1 MAAIITN
8 QFRILNSDNLLSGIA
23 TNNGDNYYVFLG
35 LPNANEVDSNWDTS
49 TPSPID
55 NFKYYNECWDTIIAL
70 KKLNSSDV
78 SKVIRKITWTSGTTY
93 DMYRHDYSADN
104 PAQNSGATNLYNS
117 NYYVINSDYRVYI
130 CINNGADPEN
140 GAGKPSL
147 DEPTFVDLEPRSAGV
162 SGDGYLW
169 KYLYTIK
176 PSDLIKFESTQYVSV
191 PSNWSTDSNVAS
203 VRDNTSIS
211 KQLKTAVI
219 VNRGSGYTPNVYN
232 NVPIKGNGKGALCSI
247 VVGDDQKVS
256 SITITD
262 GGSGYTY
269 ATVDLESVGIIND
282 ISDKDAEFDVIIPP
296 LGGHGYDIY
305 RELGASKVLI
315 YSRFENDNLDPDF
328 ITGNQFARVGIIK
341 NPTFYNSDTI
351 LSKQKASSLYALKL
365 SGLTTATS
373 FTLDSTIT
381 QTIGIGSTSVGK
393 VASWDNVTGVLKYW
407 QQDTLSIAT
416 QKDVY
421 NNYITPTYGY
431 ELHQFTG
438 NPDAG
443 GSLVVSGGSNNLLI
457 DSNFGSTENPGIT
470 TVINNSIYYLGQ
482 SFIKGISNPEVQ
494 KYSGDIVY
502 VDNRPSVIRSS
513 NQKED
518 IKVILQF

>member
-23 TNNGDNYYVFLG
+23 TDNGDNYYVFLG
-35 LPNANEVDSNWDTS
+35 LPNSNEIDSNWDTS

-78 SKVIRKITWTSGTTY
+78 SRVIRKITWTSGTTY
-93 DMYRHDYSADN
+93 DMYRHDYSANN
-104 PAQNSGATNLYNS
+104 PAPNSGSTNLYNS
-117 NYYVINSDYRVYI
+117 NYYVVNSDYRVYI

-140 GAGKPSL
+140 VAGKPSL
-147 DEPTFVDLEPRSAGV
+147 DEPTFVDLEPRAAGV

-191 PSNWSTDSNVAS
+191 PNDWSTDSNVSA
-203 VRDNTSIS
+203 VRDNTSVS
-211 KQLKTAVI
+211 KQLKSAVI

-232 NVPIKGNGKGALCSI
+232 NIPIKGNGKGALCSI

-256 SITITD
+256 SINITD

-269 ATVDLESVGIIND
+269 GTVDLESVGITND
-282 ISDKDAEFDVIIPP
+282 ISDKDAEFDIIIPP

-341 NPTFYNSDTI
+341 NPTFYNSNVV

-373 FTLDSTIT
+373 FTLDSAIT

-393 VASWDNVTGVLKYW
+393 VASWDNITGVLKYW

-421 NNYITPTYGY
+421 NNYITPSYGY

-438 NPDAG
+438 NPDTG

-457 DSNFGSTENPGIT
+457 DNNFGSTENPGIT
-470 TVINNSIYYLGQ
+470 TVINNSTYYLGQ

-494 KYSGDIVY
+494 KYSGDIIY